1 MAMALSSALGSCL
14 VLTLWGFGGS
24 HGIALLVPFAVL
36 FGIASG
42 GFSSMW
48 SQSACSIVGHDKEQ
62 QTMLVSGQSNAVR
75 SLKYLGRYD
84 VDSRMR

>member
-14 VLTLWGFGGS
+14 ALTLWGFGGS
-24 HGIALLVPFAVL
+24 HGIALLVPFAML

-62 QTMLVSGQSNAVR
+62 QTMLVSGQSDAVR
-75 SLKYLGRYD
+75 SLKYLGRYK
-84 VDSRMR
+84 VD